1 VMWLEDA
8 ACVGEPMLP
17 WDADGPSAGRR
28 VHPGLLAALAVCR
41 SCRVRVE
48 CLADA
53 DGTEVGLGDI
63 HGVRGGLT
71 VPERMDRRLRRRR

>member
-1 VMWLEDA
+1 
-8 ACVGEPMLP
+8 
-17 WDADGPSAGRR
+17 
-28 VHPGLLAALAVCR
+28 
-41 SCRVRVE
+41 VRVE

-53 DGTEVGLGDI
+53 DDTEVGLGDI